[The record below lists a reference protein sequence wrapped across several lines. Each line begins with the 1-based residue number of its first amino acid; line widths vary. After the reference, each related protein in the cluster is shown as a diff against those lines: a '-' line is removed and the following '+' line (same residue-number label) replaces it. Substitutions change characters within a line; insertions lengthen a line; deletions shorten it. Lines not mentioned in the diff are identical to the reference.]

1 MNSGRSSL
9 YALLR
14 YGPARESV
22 EVHPWDRRSR
32 ARWLVVPSIELQ
44 ALIDNLAERL
54 AAPTVLEDDEQRLIA
69 HSSQSGPLD
78 DIRRESILLRYTTP
92 AVRDWFR
99 QFGIVA
105 AKLPLRIP
113 ADPEHGILGRLCVP
127 IDHHGLRVGY
137 LWLIDDTRRL
147 DDEAVASAAKAA
159 HHAGLLIFED
169 LLAERLASGVL
180 EHLLSP
186 AAELRAESAR
196 HIAYSGLLGERGQ
209 AIAVV
214 AQPISATAHTDHGV
228 IVARYAARDPD
239 TASRRLAEEL
249 CQAMTRRMQTTD
261 HAASV
266 VVGIGDPRP
275 TLADAYLSYREARM
289 AARVATTVPT
299 VGPVAVWHD
308 LGVFRTL
315 AQLPVCD
322 EVTSSID
329 PRFLRLLEHADTAVL
344 VTLETFLDLAGDV
357 KATAESLHVHR
368 GTLYYRLQKAEQ
380 VAKDDMRAGA
390 DRLALHMGF
399 KLARLAGLYSA
410 PAEVPI
416 AEAR

>member
-1 MNSGRSSL
+1 
-9 YALLR
+9 
-14 YGPARESV
+14 
-22 EVHPWDRRSR
+22 
-32 ARWLVVPSIELQ
+32 LVVPSIELQ
-44 ALIDNLAERL
+44 ALIDDLADRL

-69 HSSQSGPLD
+69 HSSQSGPVD

-92 AVRDWFR
+92 PVRGWFR

-113 ADPEHGILGRLCVP
+113 GDPEKGILGRLCVP

-137 LWLIDDTRRL
+137 LWLIDDTGRL

-169 LLAERLASGVL
+169 ILAERLASRVL
-180 EHLLSP
+180 EHLLS
-186 AAELRAESAR
+186 AAEELRSESAR

-209 AIAVV
+209 VVAVV
-214 AQPISATAHTDHGV
+214 VQPISATANLDRSLIAESLRDLTRRRADGEVCGLAHTDHGV
-228 IVARYAARDPD
+228 IVARYGARDP
-239 TASRRLAEEL
+239 AEAARRLAEAL
-249 CQAMTRRMQTTD
+249 CQAMSRRLQTTEEQ
-261 HAASV
+261 ATSV

-275 TLADAYLSYREARM
+275 MLADAYLSYREARM

-329 PRFLRLLEHADTAVL
+329 PRFLRLLEHADPAVL

-380 VAKDDMRAGA
+380 LAEANMRAGA
-390 DRLALHMGF
+390 DRLALHLGF
-399 KLARLAGLYSA
+399 KLARLAGLYTCCNVASTSH
-410 PAEVPI
+410 
-416 AEAR
+416 R